1 MGSDWMDEVTDG
13 DILFPDESHVGF
25 YCPYTNGPEC
35 ALGSNSSQPQDL
47 CEILECEQLKFHLRR
62 SMRKRPN

>member
-13 DILFPDESHVGF
+13 DMLFLDESVGGF

-35 ALGSNSSQPQDL
+35 ALSSNSSQPQDL
-47 CEILECEQLKFHLRR
+47 CEVLECEQLKYQLKRSLRR
-62 SMRKRPN
+62 PN